1 MSQPSHPIYHLR
13 NSNLDPELALRLEP
27 FIRAHRPH
35 SDIPTKEELGER
47 LPLESP
53 CGMKQLA
60 EDIGR
65 KYIPRKKRQSKG
77 EGM

>member
-13 NSNLDPELALRLEP
+13 DSNLDPELALRLEP

-53 CGMKQLA
+53 VGMKNICQDLNIDYNKFKA
-60 EDIGR
+60 
-65 KYIPRKKRQSKG
+65 KCKKQA
-77 EGM
+77 

>member
-13 NSNLDPELALRLEP
+13 HTNLDPELALRLEP

-53 CGMKQLA
+53 VGLKNITEDVGIDYKQWKA
-60 EDIGR
+60 KHKD
-65 KYIPRKKRQSKG
+65 K
-77 EGM
+77 M